1 MFREFSKRGNDP
13 CSVKL
18 SGVWRKRRR
27 RCILPGVKKPE
38 YLLSFSHPDGDSK
51 AEFFSRFGF
60 RLDEWEVPARALRKH
75 GRENVVSVSV
85 ESAHGT
91 RHSVDGRLR
100 RQMDEI
106 LKYER
111 FGFWR
116 KVDERHD

>member
-1 MFREFSKRGNDP
+1 M
-13 CSVKL
+13 KL

-60 RLDEWEVPARALRKH
+60 RLDEWEVLARALRKH